1 MSIAL
6 IGLIVVQGY
15 WIKNAI
21 DLENEKFDKDVME
34 ALAMTID
41 KIEKE
46 ETKNIFVKKR
56 EVIRRFLRALNK
68 LSQRGLHEI

>member
-6 IGLIVVQGY
+6 AVLIAIQGY

-21 DLENEKFDKDVME
+21 DLANEKFDKDITE
-34 ALAMTID
+34 ALLMTVN

-46 ETKNIFVKKR
+46 ETKNIVVRSPIIPLLMNIFCP
-56 EVIRRFLRALNK
+56 L
-68 LSQRGLHEI
+68 